1 MKKILAFFGLCA
13 LAGLIPCVESPQVQ
27 AQYYYQTRTMPYAHD
42 SYQGSYQSNYQ
53 NNYRRRVQFRNI
65 RDDVLQINPAFDQ
78 VYNSAYSPG
87 AYDGTVQADLVRQLA
102 ELKAQ
107 YAALLAAQ
115 KTPSPSP
122 IVVVPSSTP
131 GQQPV
136 VVVQQP
142 QQTAQQPLVQPQHPL
157 AVPPVKLG
165 PNGERPGIL
174 VLQAKCAVCH
184 KQGSL
189 SAGQQFIMLDAQ
201 GLLTKDAQTP
211 PREKEILKR
220 TYLQTMPPPNNIFGI
235 QPVTDAEYALIV
247 DALP

>member
-1 MKKILAFFGLCA
+1 MKTLLAFFGLCV
-13 LAGLIPCVESPQVQ
+13 LAGLIPCVEAPQVQ
-27 AQYYYQTRTMPYAHD
+27 AQYYYARTMPYAHD
-42 SYQGSYQSNYQ
+42 SYQGSNYQ
-53 NNYRRRVQFRNI
+53 NNYRRRVVFRNI
-65 RDDVLQINPAFDQ
+65 RDDVLQINPAYDQ

-102 ELKAQ
+102 ELKSQ

-115 KTPSPSP
+115 KAPSSPSP
-122 IVVVPSSTP
+122 IVVVPSQTP
-131 GQQPV
+131 GQNPV

-142 QQTAQQPLVQPQHPL
+142 SAQPQQPVTQPQQPL

-211 PREKEILKR
+211 AREKEILKR
-220 TYLQTMPPPNNIFGI
+220 TYRQTMPPPNNVFGI
-235 QPVTDAEYALIV
+235 SAVTDAEYALLV